1 MSRGQ
6 YEGRFLTTQNCGRPA
21 RPYSPAGEHVRL
33 FRTSLVVP
41 SKLGDMVILS
51 DIILD
56 LKPEAIRNVKA
67 ETAIV
72 RSKAVLRR
80 VRISR

>member
-1 MSRGQ
+1 MLKDSRKPG
-6 YEGRFLTTQNCGRPA
+6 
-21 RPYSPAGEHVRL
+21 
-33 FRTSLVVP
+33 RTSLVVP
-41 SKLGDMVILS
+41 GKLGDMVILS
-51 DIILD
+51 DNIFD

-72 RSKAVLRR
+72 GGKAVLRR

>member
-1 MSRGQ
+1 M
-6 YEGRFLTTQNCGRPA
+6 
-21 RPYSPAGEHVRL
+21 
-33 FRTSLVVP
+33 VVP
-41 SKLGDMVILS
+41 GKLGDMVILS
-51 DIILD
+51 DNFFD

-72 RSKAVLRR
+72 GGEAVLRR

>member
-1 MSRGQ
+1 MVAPG
-6 YEGRFLTTQNCGRPA
+6 
-21 RPYSPAGEHVRL
+21 
-33 FRTSLVVP
+33 
-41 SKLGDMVILS
+41 KLADMVGSNDNIF
-51 DIILD
+51 D

-72 RSKAVLRR
+72 GGKAVLRR